1 VQKLHNACYV
11 TDGDRGEY
19 QCLEG
24 EGRYGTLLSCDRII
38 NIHRIIGLIAYMLSV
53 VEGESFSAGDVL
65 LEIETDKVQVDV
77 EA

>member
-1 VQKLHNACYV
+1 
-11 TDGDRGEY
+11 
-19 QCLEG
+19 LEG